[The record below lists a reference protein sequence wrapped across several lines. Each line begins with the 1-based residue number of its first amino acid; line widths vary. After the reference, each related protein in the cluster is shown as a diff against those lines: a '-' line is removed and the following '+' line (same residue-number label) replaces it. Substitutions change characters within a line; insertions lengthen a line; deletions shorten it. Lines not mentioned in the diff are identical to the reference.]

1 MTATLL
7 ILLLFGAVF
16 GGTLILCG
24 YLVGYRQG
32 VKHTEER
39 WTEAVARTN
48 RAGL

>member
-1 MTATLL
+1 MMVLAGAA
-7 ILLLFGAVF
+7 FGALLVLF
-16 GGTLILCG
+16 G